1 MRQSLTLCLGV
12 PYDIVQT
19 NKKGEY
25 NICVALDFVDV
36 DGIVV
41 IVDVAVA
48 VTTVVVDAAATV
60 DALAAAVTADAAA
73 AMTVAVAVDA
83 AVTADAAVVALAVE
97 ETTAVAAAMI
107 SVQAPDARH
116 TGKASAMAIGK
127 ASTMQPGAIQAAAAP
142 PPARPEDLVQLSPKT
157 AAAVTTNRNWQT
169 TGIRNRT
176 SYEAL
181 FCICSFLHTLSF
193 LITYTSQTTIDN
205 LPFSGI

>member
-48 VTTVVVDAAATV
+48 VTTVDAAATV
-60 DALAAAVTADAAA
+60 AADALAA
-73 AMTVAVAVDA
+73 
-83 AVTADAAVVALAVE
+83 
-97 ETTAVAAAMI
+97 ETTAGAGALAAAETTAAVGALAAETTAADALAAAMI
-107 SVQAPDARH
+107 SVQVPDARH

-169 TGIRNRT
+169 TGIRNRA

-181 FCICSFLHTLSF
+181 FCIFSVLHLLFFTHSFFPNHLY
-193 LITYTSQTTIDN
+193 ITDN
-205 LPFSGI
+205 H

>member
-60 DALAAAVTADAAA
+60 A
-73 AMTVAVAVDA
+73 
-83 AVTADAAVVALAVE
+83 ALAVE

-169 TGIRNRT
+169 TGIRNRA

-181 FCICSFLHTLSF
+181 SDCRQTGFGLCIPKPVFF
-193 LITYTSQTTIDN
+193 Y
-205 LPFSGI
+205 

>member
-19 NKKGEY
+19 NKKREY

-60 DALAAAVTADAAA
+60 DALAAAVTADAA
-73 AMTVAVAVDA
+73 
-83 AVTADAAVVALAVE
+83 VVALVVE

>member
-60 DALAAAVTADAAA
+60 AALAAAVTADAAA
-73 AMTVAVAVDA
+73 AMT
-83 AVTADAAVVALAVE
+83 AAVVALVVE

>member
-48 VTTVVVDAAATV
+48 V
-60 DALAAAVTADAAA
+60 
-73 AMTVAVAVDA
+73 DA
-83 AVTADAAVVALAVE
+83 AVTADAAVVALVVE

-181 FCICSFLHTLSF
+181 FCIFSVLHLLFFTHSFFPNHLY
-193 LITYTSQTTIDN
+193 ITDN
-205 LPFSGI
+205 H

>member
-48 VTTVVVDAAATV
+48 VTTVVVDAA
-60 DALAAAVTADAAA
+60 
-73 AMTVAVAVDA
+73 
-83 AVTADAAVVALAVE
+83 VTADAAVVALVVE

>member
-1 MRQSLTLCLGV
+1 M
-12 PYDIVQT
+12 
-19 NKKGEY
+19 
-25 NICVALDFVDV
+25 
-36 DGIVV
+36 
-41 IVDVAVA
+41 
-48 VTTVVVDAAATV
+48 

-83 AVTADAAVVALAVE
+83 AVTADAAVVALVVE

>member
-36 DGIVV
+36 DGTVV
-41 IVDVAVA
+41 IVDVVVA
-48 VTTVVVDAAATV
+48 VTTVD
-60 DALAAAVTADAAA
+60 ADATA
-73 AMTVAVAVDA
+73 A
-83 AVTADAAVVALAVE
+83 AVTADAAVVALVVE

-116 TGKASAMAIGK
+116 TGKASAMAIGR
-127 ASTMQPGAIQAAAAP
+127 ALTMQPGAIRDAAALH
-142 PPARPEDLVQLSPKT
+142 PAQPEDLVQLSPKT

>member
-60 DALAAAVTADAAA
+60 AALA
-73 AMTVAVAVDA
+73 A
-83 AVTADAAVVALAVE
+83 AVTADAAVVALVVE

-169 TGIRNRT
+169 TGIRNRA

-181 FCICSFLHTLSF
+181 FCIFSVLHLLCFTHSFFPNHLY
-193 LITYTSQTTIDN
+193 ITDN
-205 LPFSGI
+205 H

>member
-1 MRQSLTLCLGV
+1 MRQSLTLCLSV

-25 NICVALDFVDV
+25 NICVALEFVDV

-60 DALAAAVTADAAA
+60 AALAAAVTAD
-73 AMTVAVAVDA
+73 
-83 AVTADAAVVALAVE
+83 
-97 ETTAVAAAMI
+97 AAAMI

-169 TGIRNRT
+169 TGIRNRA

-181 FCICSFLHTLSF
+181 SDCRQTGFGLCIPKPVFF
-193 LITYTSQTTIDN
+193 Y
-205 LPFSGI
+205 

>member
-60 DALAAAVTADAAA
+60 DALAAAVTADAA
-73 AMTVAVAVDA
+73 
-83 AVTADAAVVALAVE
+83 VVALVVE

>member
-1 MRQSLTLCLGV
+1 LRQSLTLCLGV

-48 VTTVVVDAAATV
+48 VTTVVVDAA
-60 DALAAAVTADAAA
+60 VTADAAA

-83 AVTADAAVVALAVE
+83 AVTADAAVVALVVE

>member
-60 DALAAAVTADAAA
+60 AALA
-73 AMTVAVAVDA
+73 A

>member
-60 DALAAAVTADAAA
+60 AALA
-73 AMTVAVAVDA
+73 A
-83 AVTADAAVVALAVE
+83 AVTADAAVVALVVE

>member
-1 MRQSLTLCLGV
+1 LRQSLTLCLGV

-60 DALAAAVTADAAA
+60 DALAAAVTADAA
-73 AMTVAVAVDA
+73 
-83 AVTADAAVVALAVE
+83 VVALVVE

>member
-1 MRQSLTLCLGV
+1 M
-12 PYDIVQT
+12 
-19 NKKGEY
+19 
-25 NICVALDFVDV
+25 

-60 DALAAAVTADAAA
+60 NALA
-73 AMTVAVAVDA
+73 A
-83 AVTADAAVVALAVE
+83 AVTADAAVVALVVE

-157 AAAVTTNRNWQT
+157 AAAVTTNRNW
-169 TGIRNRT
+169 
-176 SYEAL
+176 
-181 FCICSFLHTLSF
+181 
-193 LITYTSQTTIDN
+193 
-205 LPFSGI
+205 

>member
-60 DALAAAVTADAAA
+60 AALAAAVTADAAA
-73 AMTVAVAVDA
+73 
-83 AVTADAAVVALAVE
+83 
-97 ETTAVAAAMI
+97 MI
-107 SVQAPDARH
+107 SVPVPDARH
-116 TGKASAMAIGK
+116 TGKASAMAIGRVL
-127 ASTMQPGAIQAAAAP
+127 TMQPGAIRDAAAL
-142 PPARPEDLVQLSPKT
+142 PPAQPEDLVQLSPKA
-157 AAAVTTNRNWQT
+157 AAAVTTNMN
-169 TGIRNRT
+169 
-176 SYEAL
+176 
-181 FCICSFLHTLSF
+181 
-193 LITYTSQTTIDN
+193 
-205 LPFSGI
+205 

>member
-48 VTTVVVDAAATV
+48 V
-60 DALAAAVTADAAA
+60 
-73 AMTVAVAVDA
+73 DA
-83 AVTADAAVVALAVE
+83 AVTADAAVVALVVE

>member
-48 VTTVVVDAAATV
+48 VTTVV
-60 DALAAAVTADAAA
+60 
-73 AMTVAVAVDA
+73 VDA

-169 TGIRNRT
+169 TGIRNRA

-181 FCICSFLHTLSF
+181 SDCRQIPRTSASEFLRH
-193 LITYTSQTTIDN
+193 
-205 LPFSGI
+205 

>member
-48 VTTVVVDAAATV
+48 VTTVDVDAAATV
-60 DALAAAVTADAAA
+60 AALAAAVTADAAA
-73 AMTVAVAVDA
+73 AMTVAVDA

-169 TGIRNRT
+169 TGIRNRA

-181 FCICSFLHTLSF
+181 FCIFSVLHLLFFTHSFFPNHLY
-193 LITYTSQTTIDN
+193 ITDN
-205 LPFSGI
+205 H